1 MALSEHVVLSAPTAA
16 RVRALGTR
24 WLGVG
29 LAAVISV
36 VTLGLGLT
44 GRLTLYI
51 SPESVWFACTAAVV
65 TLAGAIWSC
74 TLPLGEES
82 DHGHD
87 HGHAPAP
94 TRRTARAENADPENA
109 DPENA
114 DPENADPAHSD
125 PDDGDGRPATP
136 SSSRRTLA
144 GVAAVT
150 GGVIA
155 SGVVVAGLV
164 LPPAS
169 LSVELAM
176 SRAGE
181 QSALFAGADT
191 VALGVADTSTFGVG
205 DWASVFAASTNTA
218 AYDGAPVKLTGFVTP
233 DDADDGVNLTR
244 LVITHCVIDAQTAIL
259 PVDVKPDD
267 YATGQWV
274 EITGTV
280 RADADGKLRIEPT
293 DVVAIDEPG
302 DPYEY

>member
-1 MALSEHVVLSAPTAA
+1 MSEQTATRA
-16 RVRALGTR
+16 RALGTR

-29 LAAVISV
+29 LAAVLSV
-36 VTLGLGLT
+36 VTLGLGVT

-51 SPESVWFACTAAVV
+51 STESAWFACAAAVV

-74 TLPLGEES
+74 TLPLGEEG

-87 HGHAPAP
+87 HGHASVDAVDDVDGHADGG
-94 TRRTARAENADPENA
+94 TATAR
-109 DPENA
+109 
-114 DPENADPAHSD
+114 
-125 PDDGDGRPATP
+125 
-136 SSSRRTLA
+136 SRRSLVGA
-144 GVAAVT
+144 GAVA

-155 SGVVVAGLV
+155 TSVVVAALV

-181 QSALFAGADT
+181 QSALFVGADT

-218 AYDGAPVKLTGFVTP
+218 AYDGAAVKLTGFVTP
-233 DDADDGVNLTR
+233 GSSGDDGVNLTR
-244 LVITHCVIDAQTAIL
+244 LVITHCVIDAQTAVL
-259 PVDVKPDD
+259 PVTVDPGD

-280 RADADGKLRIEPT
+280 RADADGKLRIQPT

>member
-1 MALSEHVVLSAPTAA
+1 MSEQTARSEQTA
-16 RVRALGTR
+16 TRIRALGTR

-29 LAAVISV
+29 LATVISV

-44 GRLTLYI
+44 GRLNLYI

-87 HGHAPAP
+87 HGPVPVPAVHGDHDGADHDGADHDGADHDGAPA
-94 TRRTARAENADPENA
+94 
-109 DPENA
+109 
-114 DPENADPAHSD
+114 
-125 PDDGDGRPATP
+125 
-136 SSSRRTLA
+136 SSRRALA
-144 GVAAVT
+144 GVAAVA

-181 QSALFAGADT
+181 QSALFAGADS

-205 DWASVFAASTNTA
+205 DWASVFTAATNTA
-218 AYDGAPVKLTGFVTP
+218 AYDGAAVKLTGFVTP
-233 DDADDGVNLTR
+233 GASGDDGVNLTR
-244 LVITHCVIDAQTAIL
+244 LVITHCVIDAQTAVL
-259 PVDVKPDD
+259 PVDVKPDE

>member
-1 MALSEHVVLSAPTAA
+1 MSEQTTTRA
-16 RVRALGTR
+16 RALATR

-29 LAAVISV
+29 LASVISV

-44 GRLTLYI
+44 GRLNLYI

-74 TLPLGEES
+74 TLPLGEEG

-87 HGHAPAP
+87 HGHASDAADDAEGVAKPA
-94 TRRTARAENADPENA
+94 RRTI
-109 DPENA
+109 
-114 DPENADPAHSD
+114 
-125 PDDGDGRPATP
+125 
-136 SSSRRTLA
+136 A
-144 GVAAVT
+144 GVGAIA

-155 SGVVVAGLV
+155 TGVVVAALV

-181 QSALFAGADT
+181 QSPLFAGADT

-205 DWASVFAASTNTA
+205 DWASVFAAATNTA
-218 AYDGAPVKLTGFVTP
+218 AYDGAAVKLTGFVTP
-233 DDADDGVNLTR
+233 DASDDGGVNLTR
-244 LVITHCVIDAQTAIL
+244 LVITHCVIDAQTAVL
-259 PVDVKPDD
+259 PFTVDPSD
-267 YATGQWV
+267 YPTGQWV
-274 EITGTV
+274 EVTGTV